1 MSLRLGPGFSKGRE
15 QCCWSHMAGSLLAPR
30 PQVQHEARL
39 SMALLDSKADDGFQ
53 LLLMTPKPMI
63 RAFDH
68 ILQ

>member
-1 MSLRLGPGFSKGRE
+1 MLVVSRRS
-15 QCCWSHMAGSLLAPR
+15 SLLTLW

-39 SMALLDSKADDGFQ
+39 SMVLLDSKADDGFQ
-53 LLLMTPKPMI
+53 LLLMTPKPMV

>member
-1 MSLRLGPGFSKGRE
+1 MIGSHVSSLFTP
-15 QCCWSHMAGSLLAPR
+15 W

-39 SMALLDSKADDGFQ
+39 SMALLDSRTDDGFQ

-68 ILQ
+68 VLQ

>member
-1 MSLRLGPGFSKGRE
+1 MVSP
-15 QCCWSHMAGSLLAPR
+15 CPVA
-30 PQVQHEARL
+30 QVQHEARL

-68 ILQ
+68 IVQ

>member
-1 MSLRLGPGFSKGRE
+1 MVIVSHVSSLFIL
-15 QCCWSHMAGSLLAPR
+15 W

-39 SMALLDSKADDGFQ
+39 SMALLDSRADDGFQ

>member
-1 MSLRLGPGFSKGRE
+1 MSLGLSPVKGRY
-15 QCCWSHMAGSLLAPR
+15 SGGSLTSESLWF
-30 PQVQHEARL
+30 QVQHEARL
-39 SMALLDSKADDGFQ
+39 SMMLLDSKAEDGFQ